1 MVQKM
6 KNDNLIIQ
14 NIFLFSLFLAQIRAF
29 CTKIVFIAPVVPA
42 LEKILFIILA
52 VLSVY
57 NFFSAKFKA
66 KEIILVVALLLLAFA
81 SYVITNS
88 LTLSFLLM
96 LPFAS
101 KGIEIKKIIKADLV
115 SKIITTL
122 AIIACYYMSL
132 TENKIIYR
140 DGILRESFGF
150 AHPNTLGYMAMMIS
164 VDALYMTRIKTSSV
178 LCRFLVTL
186 VPLYLCS
193 LADSRTAMLAIIVLL
208 VFSVIEAIG
217 KKLKKESKNKQRKA
231 ISRLIYLA
239 PILLILFSFVST
251 KAYANHEDW
260 AICLD
265 KALSSRISLQD
276 YYEKHYEVSLLGHEI
291 TGDEFEDKPLD
302 NGYYRILFN
311 NGVLGLIALV
321 VIIELS
327 LKKATKTNDYNTFVL
342 ILLLVYGLS
351 EWTVFRVIITPHW
364 AIAFAKEDE
373 K

>member
-6 KNDNLIIQ
+6 KNNNPIIQ

-29 CTKIVFIAPVVPA
+29 CTKIIFIAPIVPV
-42 LEKILFIILA
+42 LEKILFITLA
-52 VLSVY
+52 ILSVY
-57 NFFSAKFKA
+57 IFFSAKFKA
-66 KEIILVVALLLLAFA
+66 KEIILVVALLFLAFV
-81 SYVITNS
+81 SYVITDS

-101 KGIEIKKIIKADLV
+101 KGIENKKIIKADLV
-115 SKIITTL
+115 SKIITTSV
-122 AIIACYYMSL
+122 IIACYYMNL
-132 TENKIIYR
+132 TENRLFYR

-150 AHPNTLGYMAMMIS
+150 AHPNTLGYMAIMIS
-164 VDALYMTRIKTSSV
+164 IDALYMTRIKTSSV
-178 LCRFLVTL
+178 LCRVLVTL

-193 LADSRTAMLAIIVLL
+193 LADSRTAMFAIIAVLI
-208 VFSVIEAIG
+208 FSVIEAIG
-217 KKLKKESKNKQRKA
+217 KKLKKEPKNKQRKA

-239 PILLILFSFVST
+239 PIMLILFSFAST
-251 KAYANHEDW
+251 KAYANHENW

-265 KALSSRISLQD
+265 EALSSRISLQD

-291 TGDEFEDKPLD
+291 TSDEFEDKPLD

-327 LKKATKTNDYNTFVL
+327 LKKSTKTNDYNTFVL

-364 AIAFAKEDE
+364 TIAFAKEDE